1 MPKNDS
7 ITLNRM
13 DYSSGIAVGIWN
25 GSTPGIIKALSPH
38 RHDHYTCMLIE
49 ADQLEVVFDFKHLTM
64 PVGTLFISPPG
75 QVHQILE
82 TLSATGC
89 YLSFESRHIG
99 RTAQTSLDNLLE
111 GTLIIAL
118 SNNERDWFRTIFDSM
133 MKLQD
138 LNDSAYR
145 QVEEPLLSA
154 FIEQAVLCYKR
165 QSFINSE
172 SISLRSI
179 SLTKEFRNLVKSHFR
194 SIKRPSE
201 FAEMLNITVGHLSDT
216 VKKVTG
222 LSASEHIQKEV
233 MNEAQRLLY
242 YTEISIKEISYQL
255 GYQDTKYFIRLFS
268 KKAGCSPSEYRK
280 KYAENSEQTL
290 DH

>member
-7 ITLNRM
+7 IIVNRM

-25 GSTPGIIKALSPH
+25 VSTPGIIKALSPH

-49 ADQLEVVFDFKHLTM
+49 ADKLEVVFDFKHLTM

-82 TLSATGC
+82 TLSATGY

-99 RTAQTSLDNLLE
+99 RMAQTSLDNLLE
-111 GTLIIAL
+111 ETLIIAL
-118 SNNERDWFRTIFDSM
+118 SNNERHWFRTIFESI

-138 LNDSAYR
+138 LNDTPYR
-145 QVEEPLLSA
+145 QVEKPLLSA

-172 SISLRSI
+172 SVSLRSI
-179 SLTKEFRNLVKSHFR
+179 NLTKEFRNLVKSHFR

-201 FAEMLNITVGHLSDT
+201 FAAMLNITVGHLSDT

-233 MNEAQRLLY
+233 MSEAQRLLY

-268 KKAGCSPSEYRK
+268 KNAGFSPSEYRK
-280 KYAENSEQTL
+280 QYAKCSDQTL